1 MARTNATIQQQQRER
16 VDSYGGDTSEGTR
29 GWREGKG
36 GRGGGGRGRLG
47 LRMGVVG
54 DEG

>member
-29 GWREGKG
+29 GWREGKAGTSNG
-36 GRGGGGRGRLG
+36 GRGG
-47 LRMGVVG
+47 
-54 DEG
+54 